1 MERRE
6 NMTIRWAAASA
17 VGAMVLF
24 AIYFIFLAGQVDYPD
39 TDTSEI
45 DRDQL
50 FRTTEKLLKESE
62 KWPADLTA
70 DSVTVASSLEPYPV
84 RTVVYAVEVDAPLEK
99 AIEHIRSLNYSGPG
113 RTDRPEK
120 DKYEVVLHQQD
131 KDGRPYEWVRRSVHL
146 SPPPGGNRDAV
157 VVYFEDRPD
166 PKTYRTAFQSIET
179 IAGEDF
185 PEVDGAVRFK
195 VLPSMYKV
203 EERAPGKVLIRKVE
217 AVDPKGAMSN
227 AMNNCCISRLFFRNY
242 MFDEAREMQA
252 TLSAVQR

>member
-1 MERRE
+1 M
-6 NMTIRWAAASA
+6 
-17 VGAMVLF
+17 F

-50 FRTTEKLLKESE
+50 FRTTEQLLKESE
-62 KWPADLTA
+62 EWPADLTA

-84 RTVVYAVEVDAPLEK
+84 RTVMYAVEVDAPLEK
-99 AIEHIRSLNYSGPG
+99 AIEYVRGLNYSGPG

-120 DKYEVVLHQQD
+120 DKYEVVLHQ
-131 KDGRPYEWVRRSVHL
+131 KDNAGHPYEWVRRSVHI

-166 PKTYRTAFQSIET
+166 PKTYRTAFQSVET
-179 IAGEDF
+179 ISGKDF
-185 PEVDGAVRFK
+185 PEVDDAVRFK

-203 EERAPGKVLIRKVE
+203 EEKASGRILIRKVE
-217 AVDPKGAMSN
+217 AVDPKGVMSTP
-227 AMNNCCISRLFFRNY
+227 MNNCCISRFFFRSY
-242 MFDEAREMQA
+242 MFDEAKEMQA